1 MIGKFLERAKE
12 RDPILEQDL
21 PELFASDARDNS
33 IATLVTQP
41 GKYRAVAN
49 DETRPFR
56 EYMVNESVQ
65 QYKDYY
71 ESDEEES
78 SFFEYLDNFTNRDQ
92 IRFMELFEDYSVDK
106 LDHKLFMTIAKREY
120 NPELSVFSNMVLDLV
135 DFKDRVR
142 PLSNDIA
149 LMEQANKYQK
159 QNVQQMLDERANFE
173 EMIKEVRSDE
183 SYDRLEQAS
192 DGYSSIEIAEP
203 KVEQQVPEVEE
214 TFAEEIEDT
223 QEAEEIEEPKEKWSK
238 VEHDKFNIF
247 I

>member
-1 MIGKFLERAKE
+1 
-12 RDPILEQDL
+12 
-21 PELFASDARDNS
+21 
-33 IATLVTQP
+33 
-41 GKYRAVAN
+41 
-49 DETRPFR
+49 
-56 EYMVNESVQ
+56 MVNESVQ

-71 ESDEEES
+71 ESDDEES

-149 LMEQANKYQK
+149 MMEQANKYQK
-159 QNVQQMLDERANFE
+159 QNVQQMLDERAQFQD
-173 EMIKEVRSDE
+173 MIKDVRSDE
-183 SYDRLEQAS
+183 SHDRLEQAS

-214 TFAEEIEDT
+214 TVAEEVEEIEDT

-238 VEHDKFNIF
+238 VEHNKFNIF